1 MPDFSCY
8 KLIARKGTPTIP
20 ALLLTFLLTLT
31 TTGTSWAETN
41 YSQLTDGIKQR
52 LDKTEALYREKKN
65 AEAKDMVQ
73 SAYFEIFENLEGP
86 IRINLSA
93 QKSFQMEAAF
103 GEIRRMIGENKSQA
117 EIAKKVQWLKSE
129 LDAVLP
135 ILKNG
140 HTLQGEE
147 AHDTYT
153 NKEVTGQWQ
162 ESLKKIEDLLA
173 EAIGLYREEKWQES
187 SEKVQ
192 QAQYDGF
199 KNTELEMAVRRHRS
213 SEKAANINAR
223 FSTLITLTSKP
234 GQLNEIAYQV
244 TGLLQATADLLPN
257 LPPSRDAVAI
267 TTTPDVADT
276 TSDANWVQVAQKI
289 DHAITTAIARYAQGE
304 SKEAISAVQ
313 NTYFDLFEASGME
326 NKIGARDAAFKS
338 TLEGYFT
345 RIVSLMKA
353 QQPVDKLN
361 EQATALRRDL
371 TTAAATL
378 SKGQQGNWAMFVY
391 SLLIIIREGVE
402 ALLIV
407 AAIIAYLVK
416 NKHHDKLPLIRQSI
430 IVALVASLVTA
441 GLFQLL
447 FSNSGASRELLEGVT
462 MLIAVVVLFYMSHW
476 LLAKAEAKQWKAYL
490 EGKLSTSLSRGSLIG
505 LWIASFLA
513 VYREG
518 AETTLFYYALLG
530 DATQAGAKLAVFA
543 GFGVGCVI
551 LVLLYIAMRFTV
563 VKLPLR
569 PFFLF
574 TGWFMYVMA
583 FIFAGKGVLEL
594 IEGKLFKPTLVP
606 GIPEIS
612 LLGIYP
618 YIETLLPQ
626 ALLILAA
633 VVAIWFERRRQEPD
647 ALHREPSLAKEK
659 VNP

>member
-1 MPDFSCY
+1 MPDLAAHQLISR
-8 KLIARKGTPTIP
+8 KNRRAIHAIWLTVLIALISMATSWSETDYTR
-20 ALLLTFLLTLT
+20 LT
-31 TTGTSWAETN
+31 TE
-41 YSQLTDGIKQR
+41 IKQR
-52 LDKTEALYREKKN
+52 LDKTEALYREKKST
-65 AEAKDMVQ
+65 EAKDMVQ

-103 GEIRRMIGENKSQA
+103 GEIRRMIGENKSPA
-117 EIAKKVQWLKSE
+117 EISKKVQWLKSE
-129 LDAVLP
+129 LDGVLP

-153 NKEVTGQWQ
+153 NSEVAGQWQ
-162 ESLKKIEDLLA
+162 ESLKKMEDLLA

-199 KNTELEMAVRRHRS
+199 KNTELEMAIRRHRS
-213 SEKAANINAR
+213 SEKAANINTR

-257 LPPSRDAVAI
+257 LPPSRDAVA
-267 TTTPDVADT
+267 TTPAPDT
-276 TSDANWVQVAQKI
+276 AATASDTNWAQIVQKI
-289 DHAITTAIARYAQGE
+289 DHAISVALTRYQQGE

-313 NTYFDLFEASGME
+313 NAYFDLFEASGME

-353 QQPVDKLN
+353 QQPIDKLN
-361 EQATALRRDL
+361 EQTAALHRDL
-371 TTAAATL
+371 ATAAATL
-378 SKGQQGNWAMFVY
+378 GKEQQGKWAMFVY

-416 NKHHDKLPLIRQSI
+416 NNHHDKLPLIRQSVI
-430 IVALVASLVTA
+430 AALVASLVTA

-447 FSNSGASRELLEGVT
+447 FSNSGASRELLEGIT

-490 EGKLSTSLSRGSLIG
+490 EGKLSISLSRGSLIG

-530 DATQAGAKLAVFA
+530 DANQSGAKLAVFA
-543 GFGVGCVI
+543 GFAVGCVI

-594 IEGKLFKPTLVP
+594 IEGKLFKPTLIP
-606 GIPEIS
+606 AIPEIG

-618 YIETLLPQ
+618 YVETLLPQ

-633 VVAIWFERRRQEPD
+633 VAAIWFENRRQEPD
-647 ALHREPSLAKEK
+647 ALRREPSLAKEK